1 MELQVQE
8 EQFFSRRIGKATVL
22 SSFRDPVSSTF
33 LRKQRTPAAVLM
45 DVFSA
50 NWLTEMELE
59 DPTFIHQY
67 SPMQS
72 LGDSLDE
79 FDFKS
84 FSSENFSSYP
94 SSSPKTSNPYL
105 FDSIIENVQ
114 TGGVE
119 RPRKQLKTTSG
130 KFCPTASKTPEASS
144 SSSSCLISF
153 GNSDLNPIPDDTLT
167 FYGNLNWNGKP
178 KDRAAANG
186 NMNLETLI
194 SQDSYQKQDHS
205 PTYGQGTKSLSST
218 RNPSQNKEHVIA
230 ERKRREKLNLQF
242 IALSAIIPGLKKT
255 DKASVLGD
263 AVKYLKQLQERV
275 KMLEDQTTKKM
286 VESVVT
292 VKRYQLSD
300 NETSLSY
307 HDSDSSS
314 KQPLLEIEARV
325 SNKDVLIRIHCQKQK
340 GFAVKILGEVEKLHL
355 TVINSSFTPFGDYI
369 MDITIVAQMDNGF
382 CTTAKDLVKKLRL
395 AFLQFM

>member
-1 MELQVQE
+1 
-8 EQFFSRRIGKATVL
+8 
-22 SSFRDPVSSTF
+22 
-33 LRKQRTPAAVLM
+33 M

-50 NWLTEMELE
+50 NWLTEMEME

-94 SSSPKTSNPYL
+94 STSPKSSNPHL
-105 FDSIIENVQ
+105 FDSIIENFQ

-119 RPRKQLKTTSG
+119 RPRKQLKTASG
-130 KFCPTASKTPEASS
+130 KFCPTGSKTLEASS
-144 SSSSCLISF
+144 SSSSYLISF
-153 GNSDLNPIPDDTLT
+153 GNSDLNPIPDDTLI
-167 FYGNLNWNGKP
+167 WNGKP

-186 NMNLETLI
+186 YMNLESLI

-218 RNPSQNKEHVIA
+218 RNPSQNQEHVIA

-263 AVKYLKQLQERV
+263 AVKYVKQLQERV
-275 KMLEDQTTKKM
+275 KMLEEQTTKKM

-292 VKRYQLSD
+292 VKKYQLSD
-300 NETSLSY
+300 DETSLSY

-314 KQPLLEIEARV
+314 NQPLLEIEARV
-325 SNKDVLIRIHCQKQK
+325 SNKDVLIRIHCQKEK

-355 TVINSSFTPFGDYI
+355 TVINSSFTAFGDYI